1 MQKEDFIL
9 LPLEDR
15 IEFLWKYGDVVSQMA
30 YYDCDISLFL
40 IDNYY
45 VEVFF
50 NRELKQVM
58 SAEIQ
63 QNSQILY
70 GYVKDLNIHELVRL
84 LQ

>member
-15 IEFLWKYGDVVSQMA
+15 IEYLWKYGDVVSQMA

-40 IDNYY
+40 LDNYY

-63 QNSQILY
+63 KNSQILY

>member
-1 MQKEDFIL
+1 MQKEEFVL
-9 LPLEDR
+9 LPLEEK

-40 IDNYY
+40 LENYY

-50 NRELKQVM
+50 NRAEKQLM

-63 QNSQILY
+63 QNPQILY
-70 GYVKDLNIHELVRL
+70 GYVKDLNINELVRL